1 MEENTMNKKK
11 IIAGLVSAV
20 TAFSALGVISAN
32 ATKFKKYDKPYFGD
46 VIRYDLTMD
55 QVRIVYKG
63 NRPSETYRRG
73 DVNGDGQL
81 NVTDTV
87 KIAAAIR
94 GKTTLNPKELC
105 RADVNGDTYIN
116 EKDLFIL
123 SDKIKNVSNFNEPHW
138 HSIPTSKVQLA
149 IYE

>member
-1 MEENTMNKKK
+1 MNKKK

-32 ATKFKKYDKPYFGD
+32 ANATKFKKFVKPYFGD

-63 NRPSETYRRG
+63 HRPSETYRRG

-81 NVTDTV
+81 NVTDIV
-87 KIAAAIR
+87 KISAAIR
-94 GKTTLNPKELC
+94 EKTTLNPKELC
-105 RADVNGDTYIN
+105 RADVNGDKYIN
-116 EKDLFIL
+116 EADFFIL
-123 SDKIKNVSNFNEPHW
+123 SDKITGVSNFNEPYW
-138 HSIPTSKVQLA
+138 HSINTADVKLA
-149 IYE
+149 IFE